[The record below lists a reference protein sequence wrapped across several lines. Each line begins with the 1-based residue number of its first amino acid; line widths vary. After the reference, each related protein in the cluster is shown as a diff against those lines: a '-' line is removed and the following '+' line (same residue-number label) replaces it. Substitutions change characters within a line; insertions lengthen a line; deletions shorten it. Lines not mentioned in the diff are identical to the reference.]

1 MTVNYKDW
9 NLTNL
14 GQLVILGIVFTL
26 IIAAMHF
33 FVSPLLVMVLPTVFT
48 TGLSL
53 TEVLLFLIL
62 ITLYIRK

>member
-14 GQLVILGIVFTL
+14 GHLILLGFVFTL
-26 IIAAMHF
+26 IIAFIHVV
-33 FVSPLLVMVLPTVFT
+33 VSPILVMVLPSIFT
-48 TGLSL
+48 GTLSL

-62 ITLYIRK
+62 MTLYIRK